1 MFERH
6 QRVSPCPNFSNPN
19 AAQHQFAPQQQFA
32 PQPAAP
38 TQAPSKGPRYAAITL
53 LVLAILS
60 LLAFG
65 VAQILGYGAGLL
77 FVDNYDLATMMIA
90 GAGITIFLHFGLS
103 ILALIAAIVL
113 AVIGRGKVRT
123 FAFVAIVALLA
134 LGVSHVINIML
145 SAAEV
150 LLYLGP
156 ILTLLFC
163 TIELI
168 VVIVAAALAAKHAK
182 ATLHSPTP
190 APTR

>member
-1 MFERH
+1 MSH
-6 QRVSPCPNFSNPN
+6 PAPSFSNPN

-38 TQAPSKGPRYAAITL
+38 AQDPSKGPRYAAITL

-65 VAQILGYGAGLL
+65 VAQILGYGAGML

-90 GAGITIFLHFGLS
+90 GAGIIILLHYGFNV
-103 ILALIAAIVL
+103 LALITAIVL
-113 AVIGRGKVRT
+113 AVIGRRKVRT
-123 FAFVAIVALLA
+123 YAIVAIVALLA
-134 LGVSHVINIML
+134 LGVTIMIGVILN
-145 SAAEV
+145 AAEV

-168 VVIVAAALAAKHAK
+168 VVIIAAALAAKHAK
-182 ATLHSPTP
+182 AMLHSPTP